1 MPELTER
8 KLLCRTC
15 NGEEYRFTH
24 LPSAPAGY
32 HPFDGVPY
40 VPCPECA
47 DGAVIVGL
55 PTSAQW
61 PEPCPSCGGSGWV
74 REEA

>member
-32 HPFDGVPY
+32 HPFD
-40 VPCPECA
+40 A
-47 DGAVIVGL
+47 AL
-55 PTSAQW
+55 AA
-61 PEPCPSCGGSGWV
+61 V
-74 REEA
+74 RESQDEGGV